1 MKRKLVTL
9 DSHAYPTFYKEISET
24 TSGVQIKY
32 NNNPFYIFCK
42 NFELVTAQVY
52 KFSKLK
58 NDKQKGDQNDKQ
70 NNKQSLEDFCTLVA
84 LNLLNSYNNDSAEE
98 NFTTIVDFLKK
109 EFSFPDSIIENSK
122 KEIEKEK
129 KFLEYYYDDVLEGSL
144 KDQAKIALA
153 KKIAKALAK
162 PLTVLNYVS
171 FSKLLLKFSALFGK
185 CSDNTINTVG
195 VFVIGTISVL
205 ETANYCDAFTLYE
218 YLLNNRCIF
227 EEVEDE
233 IKEICN
239 EFIGRTISYKYE
251 DIPALAQEN
260 LLCMDSITVGLKDEN
275 TGENSSKLEKE
286 LHLVDKADRA
296 PELSVASLLAL
307 GKSKY
312 NNADIET
319 EGGKRRVDGRVDGRL
334 KEDVVKDF
342 FTYLKTSL
350 FINYEN
356 WGISFYSMLNREQLR
371 QRLTYEM
378 LANSLLGISTESRAL
393 AQDYTKQNGTS
404 ALAKIYTLLDYE
416 RLIVKF
422 LLDIYVDQIDPADLA
437 TSLNQAAEEYLK
449 KQQEMDYKDYRKNV
463 YDGKAYLD
471 VGDWKEEDE
480 EDEEE

>member
-58 NDKQKGDQNDKQ
+58 NDKQ
-70 NNKQSLEDFCTLVA
+70 NNKQGLEDFCTLVA

-98 NFTTIVDFLKK
+98 DFATIVDFLKK
-109 EFSFPDSIIENSK
+109 DFSFPDSIIENSK

-129 KFLEYYYDDVLEGSL
+129 KFLEYYYDDVLGGSL

-162 PLTVLNYVS
+162 PLTVLNHVQ

-205 ETANYCDAFTLYE
+205 EIANYCDVFTLYE
-218 YLLNNRCIF
+218 YLLNNHCIF

-233 IKEICN
+233 IKGICN

-286 LHLVDKADRA
+286 LHLVDKANRA

-319 EGGKRRVDGRVDGRL
+319 EGGKRRVDGRL

-342 FTYLKTSL
+342 FTFLKTSL

-356 WGISFYSMLNREQLR
+356 WGISLYSMLNREQLR

-378 LANSLLGISTESRAL
+378 LANSLLGISTES
-393 AQDYTKQNGTS
+393 S

-422 LLDIYVDQIDPADLA
+422 LLDIYVDPIDPADLA

-449 KQQEMDYKDYRKNV
+449 KQQEMDYNDYRKNV

-480 EDEEE
+480 EDDEEE

>member
-58 NDKQKGDQNDKQ
+58 NNKQ
-70 NNKQSLEDFCTLVA
+70 NNKQGLEDFCTLVA

-98 NFTTIVDFLKK
+98 DFATIVDLLKK

-129 KFLEYYYDDVLEGSL
+129 KFLEYYYDDVLGGSL

-162 PLTVLNYVS
+162 PITVLNYVS

-205 ETANYCDAFTLYE
+205 ETANYCDVFTLYE

-239 EFIGRTISYKYE
+239 EFIGRAISYKYE

-260 LLCMDSITVGLKDEN
+260 LLCMDSITVGLKGKN
-275 TGENSSKLEKE
+275 TWENSNKLEKE

-312 NNADIET
+312 NNDYKT
-319 EGGKRRVDGRVDGRL
+319 ENRRRRADGRVDGRL

-342 FTYLKTSL
+342 FTFLKTSL

-356 WGISFYSMLNREQLR
+356 WGISLYSMLNREQLR

-378 LANSLLGISTESRAL
+378 LANSLLGISTES
-393 AQDYTKQNGTS
+393 S

-422 LLDIYVDQIDPADLA
+422 LLDIYVDPIDPADLA

-449 KQQEMDYKDYRKNV
+449 KQQEMDYNDYRKNV

-480 EDEEE
+480 EDDEEE

>member
-58 NDKQKGDQNDKQ
+58 NDKQ
-70 NNKQSLEDFCTLVA
+70 NNKQGLEDFCTLVA

-98 NFTTIVDFLKK
+98 DFATIVDFLKK

-129 KFLEYYYDDVLEGSL
+129 KFLEYYYDDVLGGSL
-144 KDQAKIALA
+144 RDQIEIALA

-205 ETANYCDAFTLYE
+205 EIANYCDVFTLYE
-218 YLLNNRCIF
+218 YLLNNHCIF

-233 IKEICN
+233 IKGICN

-286 LHLVDKADRA
+286 LHLVDKANRA

-319 EGGKRRVDGRVDGRL
+319 EGGKRRVDGRL

-342 FTYLKTSL
+342 FTFLKTSL

-356 WGISFYSMLNREQLR
+356 WGISLYSMLNREQLR

-378 LANSLLGISTESRAL
+378 LANSLLGISTES
-393 AQDYTKQNGTS
+393 S

-422 LLDIYVDQIDPADLA
+422 LLDIYVDPIDPADLA

-449 KQQEMDYKDYRKNV
+449 KQQEMDYNDYRKNV

-480 EDEEE
+480 EDDEEE

>member
-9 DSHAYPTFYKEISET
+9 DSHAYSPFYKELSEE

-42 NFELVTAQVY
+42 NFELITAQVY

-58 NDKQKGDQNDKQ
+58 NDKQNSKQ
-70 NNKQSLEDFCTLVA
+70 NLEDFCTLVA

-98 NFTTIVDFLKK
+98 DFDTIVDFLKK

-129 KFLEYYYDDVLEGSL
+129 KFLKYYYDDVLGGSL
-144 KDQAKIALA
+144 RDQIEIALA

-205 ETANYCDAFTLYE
+205 ETANYCDVFTLYE
-218 YLLNNRCIF
+218 YLLNNRNIF
-227 EEVEDE
+227 EEIEDE

-260 LLCMDSITVGLKDEN
+260 LLCIDSITVGLKDEN
-275 TGENSSKLEKE
+275 TGEISNKLEEKIS
-286 LHLVDKADRA
+286 LIDKADRA
-296 PELSVASLLAL
+296 PELSVAALVEL

-312 NNADIET
+312 DTRCSNSNRT
-319 EGGKRRVDGRVDGRL
+319 EHNERRIDWRL

-378 LANSLLGISTESRAL
+378 TVDSLLGNNTKSSAL
-393 AQDYTKQNGTS
+393 AQDSIKQNGTS
-404 ALAKIYTLLDYE
+404 TLAKIYTLLDYE

-422 LLDIYVDQIDPADLA
+422 LLDTPVDPTSQEDLV
-437 TSLNQAAEEYLK
+437 TSLDHAAEEYLK

-480 EDEEE
+480 EEEE

>member
-58 NDKQKGDQNDKQ
+58 NNKQ
-70 NNKQSLEDFCTLVA
+70 NNKQGLEDFCTLVA

-98 NFTTIVDFLKK
+98 DFATIVDFLKK

-129 KFLEYYYDDVLEGSL
+129 KFLEYYYDDVLGGSL

-162 PLTVLNYVS
+162 PITVLNYVS

-205 ETANYCDAFTLYE
+205 ETANYCDVFTLYE

-239 EFIGRTISYKYE
+239 EFIGRAISYKYE

-260 LLCMDSITVGLKDEN
+260 LLCMDSITVGLKGKN
-275 TGENSSKLEKE
+275 TWENSNKLEKE

-312 NNADIET
+312 NNDYKT
-319 EGGKRRVDGRVDGRL
+319 ENRRRRADGRVDGRL

-342 FTYLKTSL
+342 FTFLKTSL

-356 WGISFYSMLNREQLR
+356 WGISLYSMLNREQLR

-378 LANSLLGISTESRAL
+378 LANSLLGISTES
-393 AQDYTKQNGTS
+393 S

-422 LLDIYVDQIDPADLA
+422 LLDIYVDPIDPADLA

-449 KQQEMDYKDYRKNV
+449 KQQEMDYNDYRKNV

-480 EDEEE
+480 EEDEEDDEEE

>member
-58 NDKQKGDQNDKQ
+58 NDKQ

-98 NFTTIVDFLKK
+98 DFTTIVDFLKK

-129 KFLEYYYDDVLEGSL
+129 KFLKYYYDDVLGGSL
-144 KDQAKIALA
+144 RDQIEIALA
-153 KKIAKALAK
+153 KKIAKALTK
-162 PLTVLNYVS
+162 PLTVLNHVQ

-205 ETANYCDAFTLYE
+205 ETANYCDVFTLYE

-260 LLCMDSITVGLKDEN
+260 LLCMDSIIVGIKDKN
-275 TGENSSKLEKE
+275 TWENSNKLKNE

-296 PELSVASLLAL
+296 PELSAASLLAL

-312 NNADIET
+312 NDDDKT
-319 EGGKRRVDGRVDGRL
+319 ENRRRRADGRL
-334 KEDVVKDF
+334 KEDVIKDF

-378 LANSLLGISTESRAL
+378 TVDSLLGDNTKSSAL
-393 AQDYTKQNGTS
+393 AQNSTSQVRIS
-404 ALAKIYTLLDYE
+404 ALAKIYTLLEYE
-416 RLIVKF
+416 RLVVKS
-422 LLDIYVDQIDPADLA
+422 LLDTHADPTSQEDIV
-437 TSLNQAAEEYLK
+437 TSLDQAAEEYLK
-449 KQQEMDYKDYRKNV
+449 KQQEMDYKDYRKNI
-463 YDGKAYLD
+463 YDGKAYLN
-471 VGDWKEEDE
+471 VGDWKEE
-480 EDEEE
+480 EEEEEEEEE

>member
-1 MKRKLVTL
+1 MKRKLVIL

-58 NDKQKGDQNDKQ
+58 NDKQ
-70 NNKQSLEDFCTLVA
+70 NNKQGLEDFCTLVA

-98 NFTTIVDFLKK
+98 DFATIVDFLKK

-129 KFLEYYYDDVLEGSL
+129 KFLEYYYDDVLGGSL

-162 PLTVLNYVS
+162 PLTVLNHVQ

-185 CSDNTINTVG
+185 CSDYTINTVG

-205 ETANYCDAFTLYE
+205 EIANYCDVFTLYE
-218 YLLNNRCIF
+218 YLLNNHCIF

-233 IKEICN
+233 IKGICN

-286 LHLVDKADRA
+286 LHLVDKANRA

-319 EGGKRRVDGRVDGRL
+319 EGGKRRVDGRL

-342 FTYLKTSL
+342 FTFLKTSL

-356 WGISFYSMLNREQLR
+356 WGISLYSMLNREQLR

-378 LANSLLGISTESRAL
+378 LANSLLGISTES
-393 AQDYTKQNGTS
+393 S

-422 LLDIYVDQIDPADLA
+422 LLDIYVDPIDPADLA

-449 KQQEMDYKDYRKNV
+449 KQQEMDYNDYRKNV

-480 EDEEE
+480 EDDEEE

>member
-98 NFTTIVDFLKK
+98 DFTTIVDFLKK

-129 KFLEYYYDDVLEGSL
+129 KFLKYYYDDVLGGSL
-144 KDQAKIALA
+144 RDQIEIALA

-162 PLTVLNYVS
+162 LLTVLNYVS

-205 ETANYCDAFTLYE
+205 ETANYCDVFTLYE

-233 IKEICN
+233 IKGICN
-239 EFIGRTISYKYE
+239 EFIGRTINYKYG

-312 NNADIET
+312 NSNSHRAESDT
-319 EGGKRRVDGRVDGRL
+319 RRVDGRL

-350 FINYEN
+350 FIDYEN

-378 LANSLLGISTESRAL
+378 LANSLLGISTES
-393 AQDYTKQNGTS
+393 S

-422 LLDIYVDQIDPADLA
+422 LLDICWDPIDPADLA

-449 KQQEMDYKDYRKNV
+449 KQQEMDYKNYRKNV

>member
-58 NDKQKGDQNDKQ
+58 NNKQ
-70 NNKQSLEDFCTLVA
+70 NNKQGLEDFCTLVA

-98 NFTTIVDFLKK
+98 DFATIVDFLKK

-129 KFLEYYYDDVLEGSL
+129 KFLEYYYDDVLGGSL
-144 KDQAKIALA
+144 KDQAKIASA

-162 PLTVLNYVS
+162 PITVLNYVS

-205 ETANYCDAFTLYE
+205 ETANYCDVFTLYE

-239 EFIGRTISYKYE
+239 EFIGRAISYKYE

-260 LLCMDSITVGLKDEN
+260 LLCMDSITVGLKGKN
-275 TGENSSKLEKE
+275 TWENSNKLEKE

-312 NNADIET
+312 NNDYKT
-319 EGGKRRVDGRVDGRL
+319 ENRRRRADGRVDGRL

-342 FTYLKTSL
+342 FTFLKTSL

-356 WGISFYSMLNREQLR
+356 WGISLYSMLNREQLR

-378 LANSLLGISTESRAL
+378 LANSLLSISTES
-393 AQDYTKQNGTS
+393 S

-422 LLDIYVDQIDPADLA
+422 LLDIYVDPIDPADLA

-449 KQQEMDYKDYRKNV
+449 KQQEMDYNDYRKNV

-480 EDEEE
+480 EDDEEE

>member
-1 MKRKLVTL
+1 M
-9 DSHAYPTFYKEISET
+9 
-24 TSGVQIKY
+24 
-32 NNNPFYIFCK
+32 
-42 NFELVTAQVY
+42 
-52 KFSKLK
+52 
-58 NDKQKGDQNDKQ
+58 
-70 NNKQSLEDFCTLVA
+70 
-84 LNLLNSYNNDSAEE
+84 
-98 NFTTIVDFLKK
+98 
-109 EFSFPDSIIENSK
+109 
-122 KEIEKEK
+122 
-129 KFLEYYYDDVLEGSL
+129 
-144 KDQAKIALA
+144 
-153 KKIAKALAK
+153 
-162 PLTVLNYVS
+162 
-171 FSKLLLKFSALFGK
+171 
-185 CSDNTINTVG
+185 
-195 VFVIGTISVL
+195 
-205 ETANYCDAFTLYE
+205 FTLYE

-233 IKEICN
+233 IKGICN
-239 EFIGRTISYKYE
+239 EFIGRTINYKYE

-260 LLCMDSITVGLKDEN
+260 LLCMDNIIVGIKDKN
-275 TGENSSKLEKE
+275 TWENSNKLKNE
-286 LHLVDKADRA
+286 LHLVDRSDRA

-312 NNADIET
+312 NNDDQPEN
-319 EGGKRRVDGRVDGRL
+319 RRRRADGRL

-378 LANSLLGISTESRAL
+378 LANSLLGISTESNAL
-393 AQDYTKQNGTS
+393 TQDSTKQNGTS

-422 LLDIYVDQIDPADLA
+422 LLDIYVDPIDPADLA

-480 EDEEE
+480 EDEEDEEE

>member
-58 NDKQKGDQNDKQ
+58 NDKQ
-70 NNKQSLEDFCTLVA
+70 NNKQGLEDFCTLVA

-98 NFTTIVDFLKK
+98 DFATIVDFLKK

-129 KFLEYYYDDVLEGSL
+129 KFLEYYYDDVLGGSL

-162 PLTVLNYVS
+162 PLTVLNHVQ

-205 ETANYCDAFTLYE
+205 EIANYCDVFTLYE
-218 YLLNNRCIF
+218 YLLNNHCIF

-233 IKEICN
+233 IKGICN

-286 LHLVDKADRA
+286 LHLVDKANRA

-319 EGGKRRVDGRVDGRL
+319 EGGKRRVDGRL

-342 FTYLKTSL
+342 FTFLKTSL

-356 WGISFYSMLNREQLR
+356 WGISLYSMLNREQLR

-378 LANSLLGISTESRAL
+378 LVNSLLGISTES
-393 AQDYTKQNGTS
+393 S

-422 LLDIYVDQIDPADLA
+422 LLDIYVDPIDPADLA

-449 KQQEMDYKDYRKNV
+449 KQQEMDYNDYRKNV

-480 EDEEE
+480 EDDEEE

>member
-9 DSHAYPTFYKEISET
+9 DSHAYPTFYKEIRET

-58 NDKQKGDQNDKQ
+58 NDKQ
-70 NNKQSLEDFCTLVA
+70 NNKQGLEDFCTLVA

-98 NFTTIVDFLKK
+98 DFATIVDFLKK

-129 KFLEYYYDDVLEGSL
+129 KFLEYYYDDVLGGSL

-162 PLTVLNYVS
+162 PLTVLNHVQ

-205 ETANYCDAFTLYE
+205 EIANYCDVFTLYE
-218 YLLNNRCIF
+218 YLLNNHCIF

-233 IKEICN
+233 IKGICN

-286 LHLVDKADRA
+286 LHLVDKANRA

-319 EGGKRRVDGRVDGRL
+319 EGGKRRVDGRL

-342 FTYLKTSL
+342 FTFLKTSL

-356 WGISFYSMLNREQLR
+356 WGISLYSMLNREQLR

-378 LANSLLGISTESRAL
+378 LANSLLGISTES
-393 AQDYTKQNGTS
+393 S

-422 LLDIYVDQIDPADLA
+422 LLDIYVDPIDPADLA

-449 KQQEMDYKDYRKNV
+449 KQQEMDYNDYRKNV

-480 EDEEE
+480 EDDEEE

>member
-98 NFTTIVDFLKK
+98 DFTTIVDFLKK

-129 KFLEYYYDDVLEGSL
+129 KFLKYYYDDVLGGSL
-144 KDQAKIALA
+144 RDQIEIALA

-162 PLTVLNYVS
+162 LLTVLNYVS

-205 ETANYCDAFTLYE
+205 ETANYCDVFTLYE

-233 IKEICN
+233 IKGICN
-239 EFIGRTISYKYE
+239 EFIGRTVNYKYG

-312 NNADIET
+312 NSNSHRAESDT
-319 EGGKRRVDGRVDGRL
+319 RRVDGRVDGRL

-350 FINYEN
+350 FIDYEN

-378 LANSLLGISTESRAL
+378 LANSLLGISTES
-393 AQDYTKQNGTS
+393 S

-422 LLDIYVDQIDPADLA
+422 LLDICWDPIDPADLA

-449 KQQEMDYKDYRKNV
+449 KQQEMDYKNYRKNV

-480 EDEEE
+480 EAEEE

>member
-58 NDKQKGDQNDKQ
+58 NNKQ
-70 NNKQSLEDFCTLVA
+70 NNKQGLEDFCTLVA

-98 NFTTIVDFLKK
+98 DFATIVDFLKK

-129 KFLEYYYDDVLEGSL
+129 KFLEYYYDDVLGGSL

-162 PLTVLNYVS
+162 PITVLNYVS

-205 ETANYCDAFTLYE
+205 ETANYCDVFTLYE
-218 YLLNNRCIF
+218 YLLNNSCIF

-239 EFIGRTISYKYE
+239 EFIGRAISYKYE

-260 LLCMDSITVGLKDEN
+260 LLCMDSITVGLKGKN
-275 TGENSSKLEKE
+275 TWENSNKLEKE

-312 NNADIET
+312 NNDYKT
-319 EGGKRRVDGRVDGRL
+319 ENRRRRADGRVDGRL

-342 FTYLKTSL
+342 FTFLKTSL

-356 WGISFYSMLNREQLR
+356 WGISLYSMLNREQLR

-378 LANSLLGISTESRAL
+378 LANSLLGISTES
-393 AQDYTKQNGTS
+393 S

-422 LLDIYVDQIDPADLA
+422 LLDIYVDPIDPADLA

-449 KQQEMDYKDYRKNV
+449 KQQEMDYNDYRKNV

-480 EDEEE
+480 EDDEEE

>member
-9 DSHAYPTFYKEISET
+9 DSHAYSPFYKELSEE

-42 NFELVTAQVY
+42 NFELIATQVY
-52 KFSKLK
+52 RFSKLK
-58 NDKQKGDQNDKQ
+58 NDKQ

-98 NFTTIVDFLKK
+98 DFDTIVDFLKK

-129 KFLEYYYDDVLEGSL
+129 KFLKYYYDDVLGGSL
-144 KDQAKIALA
+144 RDQIEIALA

-205 ETANYCDAFTLYE
+205 DTSNYCDVFTLYE

-260 LLCMDSITVGLKDEN
+260 LLCIDRITVGLKDEN
-275 TGENSSKLEKE
+275 TGEISNKLEEKIS
-286 LHLVDKADRA
+286 LVDKADRA
-296 PELSVASLLAL
+296 PELSVAALVEL

-312 NNADIET
+312 DTRCSNSNRT
-319 EGGKRRVDGRVDGRL
+319 EHNERRVDRRL

-356 WGISFYSMLNREQLR
+356 WGISFYSMINREQLR

-378 LANSLLGISTESRAL
+378 TADSLLGNNTKSNAL
-393 AQDYTKQNGTS
+393 VQDSIKQKGTS
-404 ALAKIYTLLDYE
+404 ALAKIYTLLNYE

-422 LLDIYVDQIDPADLA
+422 LLDTPIDTTSQVGTV
-437 TSLNQAAEEYLK
+437 TSLDQAAEEYLK

-480 EDEEE
+480 EEEE

>member
-58 NDKQKGDQNDKQ
+58 NDKQ

-84 LNLLNSYNNDSAEE
+84 LNLLNSYNSDSAEE
-98 NFTTIVDFLKK
+98 DFTTIVDFLKK

-129 KFLEYYYDDVLEGSL
+129 KFLKYYYDDVLGGSL
-144 KDQAKIALA
+144 RDQIEIALA

-205 ETANYCDAFTLYE
+205 ETANYCDVFTLYE

-233 IKEICN
+233 IKGICN
-239 EFIGRTISYKYE
+239 EFIGRTINYKYE

-260 LLCMDSITVGLKDEN
+260 LLCMDNIIVGIKDKN
-275 TGENSSKLEKE
+275 TWENSNKLKNE
-286 LHLVDKADRA
+286 LHLVDRSDRA

-312 NNADIET
+312 NNDGQPEN
-319 EGGKRRVDGRVDGRL
+319 RRRRADGRL

-378 LANSLLGISTESRAL
+378 LANSLLGISTESNAL
-393 AQDYTKQNGTS
+393 AQDSTKQNGTS
-404 ALAKIYTLLDYE
+404 TLAKIYTLLDYE

-422 LLDIYVDQIDPADLA
+422 LLDIYVDPIDPADLA

-449 KQQEMDYKDYRKNV
+449 KQQEMDYTDYRKNV

-480 EDEEE
+480 EDEEDEEE

>member
-24 TSGVQIKY
+24 TSGIQIKY

-58 NDKQKGDQNDKQ
+58 NDKQ
-70 NNKQSLEDFCTLVA
+70 NNKQGLEDFCTLVA

-98 NFTTIVDFLKK
+98 DFATIVDFLKK

-129 KFLEYYYDDVLEGSL
+129 KFLEYYYDDVLGGSL

-205 ETANYCDAFTLYE
+205 ETANYCDVFTLYE
-218 YLLNNRCIF
+218 YLLNNHCIF
-227 EEVEDE
+227 EEIEDE

-319 EGGKRRVDGRVDGRL
+319 EGGKRRVDGRL

-342 FTYLKTSL
+342 FTFLKTSL

-356 WGISFYSMLNREQLR
+356 WGISLYSMLNREQLR

-422 LLDIYVDQIDPADLA
+422 LLDIYVDQIDPVDLA

>member
-24 TSGVQIKY
+24 TSGIQIKY

-58 NDKQKGDQNDKQ
+58 NDKQ

-98 NFTTIVDFLKK
+98 DFATIVDFLKK

-129 KFLEYYYDDVLEGSL
+129 KFLEYYYDDVLGGSL
-144 KDQAKIALA
+144 RDQIEIALA

-233 IKEICN
+233 IKEICR

-393 AQDYTKQNGTS
+393 AQDSTKQNGTS

-422 LLDIYVDQIDPADLA
+422 LLDIYVDQIDSADLA
-437 TSLNQAAEEYLK
+437 TSLNQSAEEYLK

-480 EDEEE
+480 EDDEEE

>member
-98 NFTTIVDFLKK
+98 DFTTIVDFLKK

-129 KFLEYYYDDVLEGSL
+129 KFLKYYYDDVLGGSL
-144 KDQAKIALA
+144 RDQIEIALA

-162 PLTVLNYVS
+162 PLTVLNHVQ

-205 ETANYCDAFTLYE
+205 ETANYCDVFTLYE

-233 IKEICN
+233 IKGICN
-239 EFIGRTISYKYE
+239 EFIGRTVNYKYG

-312 NNADIET
+312 NSNSHRAESDT
-319 EGGKRRVDGRVDGRL
+319 RRVDGRL

-350 FINYEN
+350 FIDYEN

-378 LANSLLGISTESRAL
+378 LANSLLGISTES
-393 AQDYTKQNGTS
+393 S

-422 LLDIYVDQIDPADLA
+422 LLDICWDPIDPADLA

-449 KQQEMDYKDYRKNV
+449 KQQEMDYKNYRKNV

-480 EDEEE
+480 EE

>member
-70 NNKQSLEDFCTLVA
+70 NNKQNLEDFCTLVA

-98 NFTTIVDFLKK
+98 DFTTIVDFLKK

-129 KFLEYYYDDVLEGSL
+129 KFLKYYYDDVLGGSL
-144 KDQAKIALA
+144 RDQIEIALA

-162 PLTVLNYVS
+162 LLTVLNYVS

-205 ETANYCDAFTLYE
+205 ETANYCDVFTLYE

-233 IKEICN
+233 IKGICN
-239 EFIGRTISYKYE
+239 EFIGRTVNYKYG

-312 NNADIET
+312 NSNSHRAESDT
-319 EGGKRRVDGRVDGRL
+319 RRVDGRL

-350 FINYEN
+350 FIDYEN

-378 LANSLLGISTESRAL
+378 LANSLLGISTES
-393 AQDYTKQNGTS
+393 S

-422 LLDIYVDQIDPADLA
+422 LLDIYVDQIDSADLA

-480 EDEEE
+480 EDDEEE

>member
-98 NFTTIVDFLKK
+98 DFTTIVDFLKK
-109 EFSFPDSIIENSK
+109 EFSFPNSIIENSK

-129 KFLEYYYDDVLEGSL
+129 KFLKYYYDDVLGGSL
-144 KDQAKIALA
+144 RDQIEIALA

-162 PLTVLNYVS
+162 PLTVLNHVQ

-205 ETANYCDAFTLYE
+205 ETANYCDVFTLYE

-233 IKEICN
+233 IKGICN
-239 EFIGRTISYKYE
+239 EFIGRTVNYKYG

-312 NNADIET
+312 NSNSHRAESDT
-319 EGGKRRVDGRVDGRL
+319 RRVDGRL

-350 FINYEN
+350 FIDYEN

-378 LANSLLGISTESRAL
+378 LANSLLGISTES
-393 AQDYTKQNGTS
+393 S

-422 LLDIYVDQIDPADLA
+422 LLDICWDPIDPADLA

-449 KQQEMDYKDYRKNV
+449 KQQEMDYKNYRKNV

>member
-98 NFTTIVDFLKK
+98 DFTTIVDFLKK

-129 KFLEYYYDDVLEGSL
+129 KFLKYYYDDVLGGSL
-144 KDQAKIALA
+144 RDQIEIALA

-162 PLTVLNYVS
+162 PLTVLNHVQ

-205 ETANYCDAFTLYE
+205 ETANYCDVFTLYE

-233 IKEICN
+233 IKGICN
-239 EFIGRTISYKYE
+239 EFIGRTVNYKYG

-286 LHLVDKADRA
+286 LHLVDKVDRA

-312 NNADIET
+312 NSNSHRAESDT
-319 EGGKRRVDGRVDGRL
+319 RRVDGRL

-350 FINYEN
+350 FIDYEN

-378 LANSLLGISTESRAL
+378 LANSLLGISTES
-393 AQDYTKQNGTS
+393 S

-422 LLDIYVDQIDPADLA
+422 LLDICWDPIDPADLA

-449 KQQEMDYKDYRKNV
+449 KQQEMDYKNYRKNV

-480 EDEEE
+480 EE

>member
-58 NDKQKGDQNDKQ
+58 NDKQ
-70 NNKQSLEDFCTLVA
+70 NNKQGLEDFCTLVA

-98 NFTTIVDFLKK
+98 DFATIVDFLKK

-129 KFLEYYYDDVLEGSL
+129 KFLEYYYDDVLGGSL

-205 ETANYCDAFTLYE
+205 ETANYCDVFTLYE
-218 YLLNNRCIF
+218 YLLNNHCIF
-227 EEVEDE
+227 EEIEDE

-319 EGGKRRVDGRVDGRL
+319 EGGKRRVDGRL

-342 FTYLKTSL
+342 FTFLKTSL

-356 WGISFYSMLNREQLR
+356 WGISLYSMLNREQLR

-422 LLDIYVDQIDPADLA
+422 LLDIYVDQIDPVDLA

>member
-24 TSGVQIKY
+24 TSGIQIKY

-58 NDKQKGDQNDKQ
+58 NDKQ
-70 NNKQSLEDFCTLVA
+70 NNKQGLEDFCTLVA

-98 NFTTIVDFLKK
+98 DFATIVDFLKK

-129 KFLEYYYDDVLEGSL
+129 KFLEYYYDDVLGGSL
-144 KDQAKIALA
+144 RDQIKIALA

-162 PLTVLNYVS
+162 PLTVLNHVQ

-393 AQDYTKQNGTS
+393 AQDSTKQNGTS

-422 LLDIYVDQIDPADLA
+422 LLDIYVDQIDSADLA

-480 EDEEE
+480 EDDEEDDEEE

>member
-9 DSHAYPTFYKEISET
+9 DSHAYSPFYKELSEE
-24 TSGVQIKY
+24 TSGMQIKY

-42 NFELVTAQVY
+42 NFELITAQVY

-58 NDKQKGDQNDKQ
+58 NDKQNSKQ
-70 NNKQSLEDFCTLVA
+70 NLEDFCTLVA

-98 NFTTIVDFLKK
+98 DFDTIVDFLKK

-129 KFLEYYYDDVLEGSL
+129 KFLKYYYDDVLGGSL
-144 KDQAKIALA
+144 RDQIEIALA

-205 ETANYCDAFTLYE
+205 ETANYCDVFTLYE
-218 YLLNNRCIF
+218 YLLNNRNIF

-260 LLCMDSITVGLKDEN
+260 LLCIDSIIVGLKDEN
-275 TGENSSKLEKE
+275 TGEISSKLEEKIS
-286 LHLVDKADRA
+286 LVDKADRA
-296 PELSVASLLAL
+296 PELSVAALLEL

-312 NNADIET
+312 DIRCSNSNKT
-319 EGGKRRVDGRVDGRL
+319 EHNERRVDRRL

-356 WGISFYSMLNREQLR
+356 WGISFYSMINREQLR

-378 LANSLLGISTESRAL
+378 TVDSLLGNNTKSSAL
-393 AQDYTKQNGTS
+393 AQNSNSQAGNTT
-404 ALAKIYTLLDYE
+404 LVKIYTLLEYE

-422 LLDIYVDQIDPADLA
+422 LLDTPIDQTSQEDLV
-437 TSLNQAAEEYLK
+437 TSLDHAAEEYLK
-449 KQQEMDYKDYRKNV
+449 KQQEMDYKDYRKNI

-480 EDEEE
+480 EEEEE

>member
-24 TSGVQIKY
+24 TSGIQIKY

-58 NDKQKGDQNDKQ
+58 NDKQ
-70 NNKQSLEDFCTLVA
+70 NNKQGLEDFCTLVA

-98 NFTTIVDFLKK
+98 DFATIVDFLKK

-129 KFLEYYYDDVLEGSL
+129 KFLEYYYDDVLGGSL

-205 ETANYCDAFTLYE
+205 ETANYCDVFTLYE

-233 IKEICN
+233 IKEICK
-239 EFIGRTISYKYE
+239 EFIGRTINYKYE
-251 DIPALAQEN
+251 DIPALDQEN
-260 LLCMDSITVGLKDEN
+260 LLCIDSIIVGIKDKN
-275 TGENSSKLEKE
+275 TWENSNKLKNE

-312 NNADIET
+312 NNDDQPEN
-319 EGGKRRVDGRVDGRL
+319 RRRRADGRL

-342 FTYLKTSL
+342 FTFLKSSL

-356 WGISFYSMLNREQLR
+356 WGISLYSMLNREQLR

-378 LANSLLGISTESRAL
+378 LANSASQSGSSAL
-393 AQDYTKQNGTS
+393 AQDSTKQNGTS

-422 LLDIYVDQIDPADLA
+422 LLDIYVDPIDPADLA

>member
-58 NDKQKGDQNDKQ
+58 NDKQ
-70 NNKQSLEDFCTLVA
+70 NNKQGLEDFCTLVA

-98 NFTTIVDFLKK
+98 DFATIVDFLKK

-129 KFLEYYYDDVLEGSL
+129 KFLEYYYDDVLGGSL

-205 ETANYCDAFTLYE
+205 ETANYCDVFTLYE
-218 YLLNNRCIF
+218 YLLNNHCIF

-260 LLCMDSITVGLKDEN
+260 LLCMDNIIVGIKDKN
-275 TGENSSKLEKE
+275 TWENSNKLEKE
-286 LHLVDKADRA
+286 LHLVDKANRA
-296 PELSVASLLAL
+296 PELSVVSLLAL

-319 EGGKRRVDGRVDGRL
+319 EGGKRRVDGRL

-378 LANSLLGISTESRAL
+378 LANSLLGISTES
-393 AQDYTKQNGTS
+393 S

-422 LLDIYVDQIDPADLA
+422 LLDIYVDPIDPADLA

-449 KQQEMDYKDYRKNV
+449 KQQEMDYNDYRKNV

-480 EDEEE
+480 EDDEEE

>member
-9 DSHAYPTFYKEISET
+9 DSHAYSPFYKELSEE

-42 NFELVTAQVY
+42 NFELITAQVY

-58 NDKQKGDQNDKQ
+58 NDKQNSKQ
-70 NNKQSLEDFCTLVA
+70 NLEDFCTLVA

-98 NFTTIVDFLKK
+98 DFDTIVDFLKK

-129 KFLEYYYDDVLEGSL
+129 KFLKYYYDDVLGGSL
-144 KDQAKIALA
+144 RDQIEIALA

-205 ETANYCDAFTLYE
+205 ETANYCDVFTLYE
-218 YLLNNRCIF
+218 YLLNNRNIF
-227 EEVEDE
+227 EEIEDE

-260 LLCMDSITVGLKDEN
+260 LLCIDSITVGLKDEN
-275 TGENSSKLEKE
+275 TGEISNKLEEKIS
-286 LHLVDKADRA
+286 LIDKADRA
-296 PELSVASLLAL
+296 PELSVAALVEL

-312 NNADIET
+312 DTRCSNSNRT
-319 EGGKRRVDGRVDGRL
+319 EHNERRIDWRL

-378 LANSLLGISTESRAL
+378 TVDSLLGNNTKSSAL
-393 AQDYTKQNGTS
+393 AKDSIKQNGTS
-404 ALAKIYTLLDYE
+404 TLAKIYTLLDYE

-422 LLDIYVDQIDPADLA
+422 LLDTPVDPTSQEDLV
-437 TSLNQAAEEYLK
+437 TSLDHAAEEYLK

-471 VGDWKEEDE
+471 VGDWKEE
-480 EDEEE
+480 EEEEEK

>member
-98 NFTTIVDFLKK
+98 DFTTIVDFLKK

-129 KFLEYYYDDVLEGSL
+129 KFLKYYCDDVLGGSL
-144 KDQAKIALA
+144 RDQIEIALA

-162 PLTVLNYVS
+162 PLTVLNHVQ

-205 ETANYCDAFTLYE
+205 ETANYCDVFTLYE

-233 IKEICN
+233 IKGICN
-239 EFIGRTISYKYE
+239 EFIGRTVNYKYG

-286 LHLVDKADRA
+286 LHLVDKVDRA

-312 NNADIET
+312 NSNSHRAESDT
-319 EGGKRRVDGRVDGRL
+319 RRVDGRL

-350 FINYEN
+350 FIDYEN

-378 LANSLLGISTESRAL
+378 LANSLLGISTES
-393 AQDYTKQNGTS
+393 S

-422 LLDIYVDQIDPADLA
+422 LLDICWDPIDPADLA

-449 KQQEMDYKDYRKNV
+449 KQQEMDYKNYRKNV

-480 EDEEE
+480 EE

>member
-24 TSGVQIKY
+24 TSGIQIKY

-58 NDKQKGDQNDKQ
+58 NDKQ

-98 NFTTIVDFLKK
+98 DFATIVDFLKK

-129 KFLEYYYDDVLEGSL
+129 KFLEYYYDDVLGGSL
-144 KDQAKIALA
+144 RDQIEIALA

-233 IKEICN
+233 IKEICR
-239 EFIGRTISYKYE
+239 EFIGRTINYKYE
-251 DIPALAQEN
+251 DIPALDQEN
-260 LLCMDSITVGLKDEN
+260 LLCMDSITIGLKDEN

-312 NNADIET
+312 NNDDQPEN
-319 EGGKRRVDGRVDGRL
+319 RRRRADGRL

-393 AQDYTKQNGTS
+393 AQDSTKQNGTS

-422 LLDIYVDQIDPADLA
+422 LLDIYVDQIDSADLA

-480 EDEEE
+480 EDEEDEEE